1 MIINDIEYA
10 IRFWVETEDGEEIAD
25 EVFQDL
31 NEMNKYIKRTW
42 KDPRFFD
49 VKATF
54 SPVEVI
60 NGKPEEAVTFL
71 FEIFPYLELDED
83 EIEDYLSDIQDAY
96 DEAEALGKH
105 CGKETKFIPSG
116 EAENYE
122 EKKTCLAEIS
132 YICPH
137 CYRELND
144 CRCSEYPYY
153 LVQIDKL
160 MVPII
165 RTLNNKGYITTA
177 CCSGHADIHHG
188 LTIYVEFEKEHN
200 FGTNMPKGSV
210 YAKTGR
216 TVSYPFDPD
225 IEKEEFIV
233 FQKECIEKF
242 TAWAENL
249 PKL

>member
-31 NEMNKYIKRTW
+31 NEMNEYIKRTW

-49 VKATF
+49 VKASF

-60 NGKPEEAVTFL
+60 NGKPEEAISFV
-71 FEIFPYLELDED
+71 FEISPYLELDED
-83 EIEDYLSDIQDAY
+83 EIEDYLMDIKDAF
-96 DEAEALGKH
+96 DEAEELGRN
-105 CGKETKFIPSG
+105 CGEETKFIPVP
-116 EAENYE
+116 EAENYD
-122 EKKTCLAEIS
+122 EKKAYLADIS

-137 CYRELND
+137 CYRELD
-144 CRCSEYPYY
+144 ECRCSGYSYY

-165 RTLNNKGYITTA
+165 RTLNFKGYITTA
-177 CCSGHADIHHG
+177 CCSGHADVRHG
-188 LTIYVEFEKEHN
+188 FTVYIAFEKEHN
-200 FGTNMPKGSV
+200 FGSNLPEGAV

-225 IEKEEFIV
+225 MGREDFLEF
-233 FQKECIEKF
+233 QMECIEKF
-242 TAWAENL
+242 TGWADSL
-249 PKL
+249 PQL